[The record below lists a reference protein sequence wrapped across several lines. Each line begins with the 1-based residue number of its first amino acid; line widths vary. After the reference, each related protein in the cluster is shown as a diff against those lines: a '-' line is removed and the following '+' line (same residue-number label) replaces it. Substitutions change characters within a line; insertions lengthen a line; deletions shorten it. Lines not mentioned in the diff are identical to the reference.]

1 MDQDVSA
8 VVDMMSD
15 AFGIEETIN
24 TLLGGPMENYNVELK
39 ITVPI
44 MVCEIPSLTGRE
56 GAVDHAV
63 ELFDNHQ
70 LDHLIYQMLT
80 NGLGEAEVCKVYKE
94 EK

>member
-1 MDQDVSA
+1 
-8 VVDMMSD
+8 
-15 AFGIEETIN
+15 
-24 TLLGGPMENYNVELK
+24 
-39 ITVPI
+39 

-56 GAVDHAV
+56 GAVDRAV

-70 LDHLIYQMLT
+70 LDDLIYQMLT

>member
-8 VVDMMSD
+8 VVNMMLD
-15 AFGIEETIN
+15 AYGVDETIN
-24 TLLGGPMENYNVELK
+24 ALLGGPMENYNVELK
-39 ITVPI
+39 ITIPI
-44 MVCEIPSLTGRE
+44 MVCEIPSLTGRK
-56 GAVDHAV
+56 GAVDRAV

-70 LDHLIYQMLT
+70 LDDLIYQMLT